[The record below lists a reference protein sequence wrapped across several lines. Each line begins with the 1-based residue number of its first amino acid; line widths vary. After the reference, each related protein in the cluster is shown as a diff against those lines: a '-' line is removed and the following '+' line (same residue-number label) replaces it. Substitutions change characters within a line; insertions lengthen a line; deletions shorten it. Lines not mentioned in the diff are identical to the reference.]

1 MAVTA
6 ASARSASRADPR
18 PAGDPRRATAQP
30 LLIVL
35 IAASLGIVVD
45 RALAPPA
52 SAWWLLSLLALGAW
66 LLLWRRERWRTAT
79 LLLLVAVAAAGG
91 AWHHLRWNVFQADDL
106 GRYAR
111 AEAEP
116 VCLEAVLLG
125 EPSRVPAP
133 PDDPLRTI
141 PGGEMSRLDVAAVAL
156 RDGTAWKKVSGRAA
170 LLVDGHLLGAHRGD
184 RARIYAQLV
193 RPRPARNPGEFD
205 FALHARADRRLC
217 ELHCASPACVVVLQ
231 SASPWNPARLL
242 GRLRAGGARLLAEYL
257 PPERAALAA
266 TLLLGGRSG
275 ASREQIEPFFL
286 TGALHL
292 LVVSGMHVAILAGA
306 LYALLR
312 WTPLSRRA
320 GLVVAGAVVIGYAL
334 LTGADPSVV
343 RAATLLVI
351 FYAARYL
358 GRRAL
363 ARNSWAAGSLV
374 VLALNPAELFRTG
387 PQLSFLAVAV
397 LIWAA
402 ERPWSRWQV
411 DPLDRLLAE
420 SRPWPIRALR
430 GLGRTLW
437 QVTLVAL
444 LVWLAT
450 LPLVML
456 RFHLF
461 SPVAVLLGPLL
472 GPLVTAALVSG
483 FALLLLGWLAP
494 PLGMICGF
502 VCDWSLAGLE
512 GVVAWARDLPGSY
525 FWTPGP
531 SAWWVGGVYA
541 TLAVM
546 WAFPQCRP
554 PRRWA
559 VGLLAGWIAVGF
571 AAALWPRPSNRL
583 DCTFAA
589 VDHGCAALIQLP
601 SGATLLY
608 DAGRLGAPETGAR
621 SIAAV
626 LWSRGLTRIDAV
638 LVSHADVD
646 HYNALPELLERFDVG
661 VIYVSPMMFDHQT
674 AALDA
679 LRAAIKRHG
688 APIREVWAGDR
699 LRVGGG
705 VRLDILH
712 PPLRGA
718 AGNDNANSIVLAL
731 EYAGRRILLP
741 GDLEPPGLEA
751 LLATPPS
758 DCDVLLAPHHGSR
771 RSDPPG
777 FAAWSKP
784 EWVVVSAGRRPDAAV
799 AAAYRQAGARLLPTA
814 ARGAVHVVIRP
825 GALEVETFLPR

>member
-1 MAVTA
+1 M
-6 ASARSASRADPR
+6 R
-18 PAGDPRRATAQP
+18 PARTTQP

-35 IAASLGIVVD
+35 IALGAGIVLD

-52 SAWWLLSLLALGAW
+52 AAGWLAALLACGGW
-66 LLLWRRERWRTAT
+66 FLLWRREWSRAST
-79 LLLLVAVAAAGG
+79 LLLLWAVAAAGG
-91 AWHHLRWNVFQADDL
+91 AWHHLRWSVFQADDL

-111 AEAEP
+111 PEAEP
-116 VCLEAVLLG
+116 VCLEAILLS

-141 PGGEMSRLDVAAVAL
+141 PGGEMSRLEVAAVAL

-170 LLVDGHLLGAHRGD
+170 LLVDGHLLGAHCGD
-184 RARIYAQLV
+184 RVRVFAALA
-193 RPRPARNPGEFD
+193 RPRPARNAGEFD

-217 ELHCASPACVVVLQ
+217 ELYCDNPDCVVVLQ
-231 SASPWNPARLL
+231 SGSSWSLTRLL
-242 GRLRAGGARLLAEYL
+242 GRLRAGGARLLAEHL

-275 ASREQIEPFFL
+275 ASREQIKPFFL

-292 LVVSGMHVAILAGA
+292 LVVSGMHVAILAGT

-312 WTPLSRRA
+312 WTPLPRRA

-402 ERPWSRWQV
+402 ERPCSRWQV

-420 SRPWPIRALR
+420 SRPWPVRALR
-430 GLGRTLW
+430 SLGRTLW

-494 PLGMICGF
+494 PLGAVCGF
-502 VCDWSLAGLE
+502 ICDWSLAGLE

-531 SAWWVGGVYA
+531 SAWWVGGAYA

-571 AAALWPRPSNRL
+571 GAALRPRPAERL
-583 DCTFAA
+583 DCTFVA

-626 LWSRGLTRIDAV
+626 LWSRGLTRLDAV
-638 LVSHADVD
+638 LVSHADAD

-661 VIYVSPMMFDHQT
+661 VVYVSPMMFKRRT
-674 AALDA
+674 KALDA
-679 LRAAIKRHG
+679 LRAAIARHG
-688 APIREVWAGDR
+688 VPIREVWAGDR
-699 LRVGGG
+699 LRGGGG
-705 VRLDILH
+705 VKLDILH
-712 PPLRGA
+712 PPRRGGA
-718 AGNDNANSIVLAL
+718 ASDNANSIVLAL

-741 GDLEPPGLEA
+741 GDLEPPGLDD
-751 LLATPPS
+751 LLATPAY

-784 EWVVVSAGRRPDAAV
+784 ECVVVSAGHRPDATV
-799 AAAYRQAGARLLPTA
+799 GAAYRKGGARMLPTA
-814 ARGAVHVVIRP
+814 ERGAVRVVIQP
-825 GALEVETFLPR
+825 GALKVETFLPRGRP